1 MAIALY
7 FLAFMA
13 GAAVSTQA
21 VINSQLAAGLA
32 GNTLAAA
39 LISFCVGTATLAII
53 AVARGSL
60 TTTLAALPAQPLWN
74 FSGGVLGAGFLFS
87 AAFLAPRIGLTNMLV
102 LMIAGQLLM
111 SVAIDHFGLLQLLRR
126 PVSPIRLLGAG
137 ILLLGVFL
145 TLFGDRLWPF
155 KVASP

>member
-7 FLAFMA
+7 LLAFLA

-39 LISFCVGTATLAII
+39 LISFCVGTLTLAII
-53 AVARGSL
+53 AVARGGL
-60 TTTLAALPAQPLWN
+60 APTLAALPAQPWSN
-74 FSGGVLGAGFLFS
+74 FAGGLLGAGFLFS

-111 SVAIDHFGLLQLLRR
+111 SVAIDHFGLLQILRR
-126 PVSPIRLLGAG
+126 PVSPIRLLGAV

-145 TLFGDRLWPF
+145 TLFGDRLQLFGGAKP
-155 KVASP
+155 